1 MNEKYN
7 KPSYKG
13 LLMIGD
19 PHLEARIPGFRKDN
33 YPHVIL
39 EKLRWSL
46 AYARSESL
54 LPIILGD
61 LFHLPRSNPNWL
73 LVDVM
78 QQFDMEIL
86 GIYGNHDV
94 HENTLTDD
102 DSIRV
107 IEQAGR
113 ICLLNEAAVY
123 PAEINGRPVVIG
135 GTPWGRRLPEK
146 YDPDTDADS
155 RPLVIWLAHHDVMV
169 PGYEDQGRIR
179 PKEIP
184 GIDLVI
190 NGHIHRCL
198 GEIKKGHT
206 SWLTPGNISRRARS
220 DAARDHRPAVLRL
233 DISQT
238 GWTCQYVEIPH
249 QPFDQVFYEAVA
261 DTAAD
266 DDTGSAFVSGLAEL
280 QARRTQTGE
289 GLMLFLE
296 KNLDQFEADV
306 INEIKQ
312 LAYEVT
318 RNDGSESG
326 QTDN

>member
-1 MNEKYN
+1 MNREYAKTD
-7 KPSYKG
+7 YKG
-13 LLMIGD
+13 LLVIGD
-19 PHLEARIPGFRKDN
+19 PHLEARMPGFRKDN

-46 AYARSESL
+46 DYARTESL

-73 LVDVM
+73 LVAVM
-78 QQFDMEIL
+78 EQFDIDIL

-107 IEQAGR
+107 IERAGR
-113 ICLLNEAAVY
+113 IRLLNGTTHQTK
-123 PAEINGRPVVIG
+123 INGRPVLIG
-135 GTPWGRRLPEK
+135 GTPWGQRLPEK
-146 YDPDTDADS
+146 YEPDPETD
-155 RPLVIWLAHHDVMV
+155 PTPIVIWLAHHDVMV

-179 PKEIP
+179 PRELP

-198 GEIKKGHT
+198 GEVHKGGT
-206 SWLTPGNISRRARS
+206 CWLTPGNISRRARS
-220 DAARDHRPAVLRL
+220 DATKQHRPAVLRI

-238 GWTCQYVEIPH
+238 GWSYQYLEIPH
-249 QPFDQVFYEAVA
+249 QPFDQVFYEAVSDAEA
-261 DTAAD
+261 DEE
-266 DDTGSAFVSGLAEL
+266 TGSAFVSGLAEL

-296 KNLDQFEADV
+296 KNLDQFEEDAV
-306 INEIKQ
+306 REIMQ

-318 RNDGSESG
+318 RNDGSENG
-326 QTDN
+326 QADD